1 MPEIPEIRAHA
12 ERLEA
17 LAAGEVLKRVEP
29 LSFTAFK
36 TASPPPSDAVGWPLR
51 SVGQRA
57 KYLLLHFASPSA
69 ESVAG
74 GDGDEGA
81 QGESEA
87 GDAGAESEAAAGD
100 ATGASGARGTWADG
114 EHDGASG
121 ARGAS
126 GDGEDGGGLTF
137 VVHLM
142 QGGRLRVLEPG
153 AKRPRRPRDGLV
165 RFEFESGLGLLLTEP
180 GTQKRAGVWVLA
192 GDPAADPS
200 STDPPAT
207 PEPEPEPTTD
217 RSTGVEPE
225 AIDTTSPA
233 SVNPLIGLGPEATVV
248 DPAAMAELMAAHS
261 ARLHN
266 FLRDQRVISGLG
278 RRMANEIC
286 HRAKLSPFASTA
298 KLDADAVGRVVAAIG
313 AVVDESLT
321 AERQLAQ
328 MSRSAE
334 RPSAVHARTGE
345 PCPACGDI
353 VRAVEYRDYSVN
365 YCAGC
370 QTGGRVLADNTTS
383 KFLR

>member
-36 TASPPPSDAVGWPLR
+36 TARPPPSDAVGWPLC

-57 KYLLLHFASPSA
+57 KYLLLRFAPTPEAPVTS
-69 ESVAG
+69 G
-74 GDGDEGA
+74 EG
-81 QGESEA
+81 
-87 GDAGAESEAAAGD
+87 AGD
-100 ATGASGARGTWADG
+100 ATGGSGAG
-114 EHDGASG
+114 
-121 ARGAS
+121 GAS
-126 GDGEDGGGLTF
+126 GDGDGGGGLTF

-153 AKRPRRPRDGLV
+153 AKRSRRPRDGLA
-165 RFEFESGLGLLLTEP
+165 RFEFESGLGLMLTEP

-192 GDPAADPS
+192 GDPTADPS
-200 STDPPAT
+200 SPDPPAT
-207 PEPEPEPTTD
+207 PEPEPTTD

-225 AIDTTSPA
+225 ATDATPPATT
-233 SVNPLIGLGPEATVV
+233 NPFIGLGPEATDV
-248 DPAAMAELMAAHS
+248 DPAAMVKLMAAHP

-266 FLRDQRVISGLG
+266 FLRDQRIISGLG
-278 RRMANEIC
+278 RRLANEIC

-298 KLDADAVGRVVAAIG
+298 KLDAEAVGRVVAAVG

-321 AERQLAQ
+321 AERELPQ

-345 PCPACGDI
+345 PCPACGDV
-353 VRAVEYRDYSVN
+353 VRAVEYRDYTVN

>member
-36 TASPPPSDAVGWPLR
+36 TASPQPSDAAGWPLR

-57 KYLLLHFASPSA
+57 KFLLLRFAPPSQD
-69 ESVAG
+69 SV
-74 GDGDEGA
+74 EGS
-81 QGESEA
+81 G
-87 GDAGAESEAAAGD
+87 EAAAGD
-100 ATGASGARGTWADG
+100 SRTGNAECGG
-114 EHDGASG
+114 E
-121 ARGAS
+121 
-126 GDGEDGGGLTF
+126 GLTF

-142 QGGRLRVLEPG
+142 QGGRLRVLQPD
-153 AKRPRRPRDGLV
+153 AKRPRRPRDGLA

-180 GTQKRAGVWVLA
+180 GTQKRAGVWALA
-192 GDPAADPS
+192 GDPTADGVVAGRAPESADTASIAA
-200 STDPPAT
+200 A
-207 PEPEPEPTTD
+207 
-217 RSTGVEPE
+217 
-225 AIDTTSPA
+225 
-233 SVNPLIGLGPEATVV
+233 NPLAGLGPEATEV
-248 DPAAMAELMAAHS
+248 DAAAMADLMSAHS

-278 RRMANEIC
+278 RRLANEIC
-286 HRAKLSPFASTA
+286 HRAKLSPFAPT
-298 KLDADAVGRVVAAIG
+298 GRMDSEGVEAVVAAIG
-313 AVVDESLT
+313 AVVEDSLA
-321 AERQLAQ
+321 AERQLPQ

-334 RPSAVHARTGE
+334 RPSAVHSRTGE
-345 PCPACGDI
+345 PCPVCGDV

-370 QTGGRVLADNTTS
+370 QTSGRVLADNTTS

>member
-36 TASPPPSDAVGWPLR
+36 TASPQPSDAVGWPLR

-57 KYLLLHFASPSA
+57 KYLLLRFAPTPEA
-69 ESVAG
+69 PVAS
-74 GDGDEGA
+74 GDG
-81 QGESEA
+81 
-87 GDAGAESEAAAGD
+87 AGD
-100 ATGASGARGTWADG
+100 ATGGSGAG
-114 EHDGASG
+114 
-121 ARGAS
+121 GAS

-165 RFEFESGLGLLLTEP
+165 RFEFECGLGLLLTEP
-180 GTQKRAGVWVLA
+180 GTQKRAGVWVLV
-192 GDPAADPS
+192 GDPA
-200 STDPPAT
+200 
-207 PEPEPEPTTD
+207 
-217 RSTGVEPE
+217 GVEPE
-225 AIDTTSPA
+225 ATDATPPATT
-233 SVNPLIGLGPEATVV
+233 NPFIGLGPEATDV
-248 DPAAMAELMAAHS
+248 DPAGMAELMAAHS

-266 FLRDQRVISGLG
+266 FLRNQRVISGLG

-298 KLDADAVGRVVAAIG
+298 KLDADGVNRVVAAIG

-345 PCPACGDI
+345 PCPVCGDV

>member
-36 TASPPPSDAVGWPLR
+36 TASPAPSDAVGWPLC

-57 KYLLLHFASPSA
+57 KYLLLRFAPPPH
-69 ESVAG
+69 EPTT
-74 GDGDEGA
+74 
-81 QGESEA
+81 GES
-87 GDAGAESEAAAGD
+87 
-100 ATGASGARGTWADG
+100 
-114 EHDGASG
+114 
-121 ARGAS
+121 
-126 GDGEDGGGLTF
+126 GLTF

-142 QGGRLRVLEPG
+142 QGGRLRVLKPG

-207 PEPEPEPTTD
+207 PEPEPTTD

-225 AIDTTSPA
+225 TTDATSAA
-233 SVNPLIGLGPEATVV
+233 SVNPLLGLGPEATDV

-298 KLDADAVGRVVAAIG
+298 KLDAEAVGRVVAAIG

-334 RPSAVHARTGE
+334 RPSGVHARTGE
-345 PCPACGDI
+345 PCPVCGDV

>member
-12 ERLEA
+12 KRLEA

-36 TASPPPSDAVGWPLR
+36 TVSPPPSDAVGWPLR

-57 KYLLLHFASPSA
+57 KYLLLRFAPPPEA
-69 ESVAG
+69 PVASG
-74 GDGDEGA
+74 EG
-81 QGESEA
+81 
-87 GDAGAESEAAAGD
+87 AGD
-100 ATGASGARGTWADG
+100 ATGGGRAG
-114 EHDGASG
+114 
-121 ARGAS
+121 GAS
-126 GDGEDGGGLTF
+126 GDGDDGGGLTF

-165 RFEFESGLGLLLTEP
+165 RFEFESGLGLMLTEP

-200 STDPPAT
+200 STDPRAT
-207 PEPEPEPTTD
+207 PEPEPTTD

-225 AIDTTSPA
+225 ATDATPPATT
-233 SVNPLIGLGPEATVV
+233 NPFIGLGPEATDV

-298 KLDADAVGRVVAAIG
+298 KLDAEAVGRVVAAIG
-313 AVVDESLT
+313 TVVDESLT

-345 PCPACGDI
+345 PCPACGDV
-353 VRAVEYRDYSVN
+353 VRAVEYRDYTVN

>member
-36 TASPPPSDAVGWPLR
+36 TASPQPSAALGRPLC

-57 KYLLLHFASPSA
+57 KYLLLRFAPPMQDPASGGTGGGA
-69 ESVAG
+69 GLGDDGDDRGDG
-74 GDGDEGA
+74 GDD
-81 QGESEA
+81 
-87 GDAGAESEAAAGD
+87 
-100 ATGASGARGTWADG
+100 
-114 EHDGASG
+114 
-121 ARGAS
+121 
-126 GDGEDGGGLTF
+126 LTF

-153 AKRPRRPRDGLV
+153 AKRSRRPRDGLA
-165 RFEFESGLGLLLTEP
+165 RFEFDSGLGLLLTEP
-180 GTQKRAGVWVLA
+180 GTQKRAGVWVLEGGVA
-192 GDPAADPS
+192 NA
-200 STDPPAT
+200 
-207 PEPEPEPTTD
+207 EPI
-217 RSTGVEPE
+217 
-225 AIDTTSPA
+225 A
-233 SVNPLIGLGPEATVV
+233 GLGPEATEV
-248 DPAAMAELMAAHS
+248 DPAGMAKLMAAHS
-261 ARLHN
+261 GRLHN

-278 RRMANEIC
+278 RRLANEIC
-286 HRAKLSPFASTA
+286 HRVKLSPFATVGR
-298 KLDADAVGRVVAAIG
+298 LDADVVGRVVAAIE
-313 AVVDESLT
+313 AVVDESLVF
-321 AERQLAQ
+321 ERGRPK

-334 RPSAVHARTGE
+334 RPSAVHGRTGA
-345 PCPACGDI
+345 PCVACDDV

>member
-29 LSFTAFK
+29 LSFTALK
-36 TASPPPSDAVGWPLR
+36 TASPSPNDAIGWALR
-51 SVGQRA
+51 SVSQRA
-57 KYLLLHFASPSA
+57 KFLLLRFAPPDSD
-69 ESVAG
+69 
-74 GDGDEGA
+74 GDG
-81 QGESEA
+81 
-87 GDAGAESEAAAGD
+87 
-100 ATGASGARGTWADG
+100 
-114 EHDGASG
+114 
-121 ARGAS
+121 
-126 GDGEDGGGLTF
+126 LTL

-153 AKRPRRPRDGLV
+153 AKRPRRPRDGLA

-192 GDPAADPS
+192 GDPA
-200 STDPPAT
+200 
-207 PEPEPEPTTD
+207 
-217 RSTGVEPE
+217 GVEP
-225 AIDTTSPA
+225 
-233 SVNPLIGLGPEATVV
+233 LGRLGPEATEV
-248 DPAAMAELMAAHS
+248 DAAGMAELMAAHP

-278 RRMANEIC
+278 RRLANEIC
-286 HRAKLSPFASTA
+286 HRAKLSPFAPT
-298 KLDADAVGRVVAAIG
+298 GRMDVEGVKAVVAAIS
-313 AVVDESLT
+313 AVVDESLA
-321 AERQLAQ
+321 AERQLPQ

-334 RPSAVHARTGE
+334 RPSAVHSRTGE
-345 PCPACGDI
+345 PCPVCGDV

-370 QTGGRVLADNTTS
+370 QTSGRVLADNTTS